1 MERRMTQALVD
12 ADWLLGH
19 LTHPGLRILD
29 ASWYLPPNAPDARAV
44 FAEGHIP
51 GARFFDI
58 DAASDPESTLPHML
72 PTAARF
78 SAFAGALGIGPDT
91 RVVVY
96 DQQGLFSAP
105 RAWWMFRVF
114 GHDAVHV
121 LDGGLPAWREA
132 GGPVESGEPS
142 PALPAPFRARLRALR
157 VRGLGDMLDNLNGG
171 RELVLD
177 ARAAARFAGS
187 APEPRPGM
195 ASGHIP
201 GARSVPY
208 ADMLANGRMKAPEDL
223 RARFAAAGADGARPI
238 VTSCGSGMTA
248 AVLTL
253 GLAVAGLPEGAL
265 YDGSWSEWGS
275 IPETPKATGLD

>member
-1 MERRMTQALVD
+1 MTQALVD

-19 LTHPGLRILD
+19 LADPGLRILD
-29 ASWYLPPNAPDARAV
+29 ASWYLPPNAPDARVV

-78 SAFAGALGIGPDT
+78 AAFAGALGIGPDT

-142 PALPAPFRARLRALR
+142 PAMPAPFRSRLRALR

-177 ARAAARFAGS
+177 ARAAARFAGA

-208 ADMLANGRMKAPEDL
+208 ADMLANGRMKTPEDL

>member
-1 MERRMTQALVD
+1 MTQALVD